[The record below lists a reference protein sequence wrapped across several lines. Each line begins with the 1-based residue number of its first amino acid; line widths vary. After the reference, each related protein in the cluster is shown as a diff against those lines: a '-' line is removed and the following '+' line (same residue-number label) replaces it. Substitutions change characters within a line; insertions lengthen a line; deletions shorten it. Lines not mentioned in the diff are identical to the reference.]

1 MSSGVPPRLVN
12 HQSKGT
18 LPGVNPENQAKN
30 NGKSKNLDFSK
41 NALKASADVG
51 AMFGFGN
58 SISDGN
64 KIEISSKSEANL
76 NQEVSKKTSKARER
90 YTGTIPKAINKHFK
104 ARKAVK
110 TSANLTGKSKV
121 SKIYRS

>member
-1 MSSGVPPRLVN
+1 MTPEGARRGKVNKKIFSDQIFEIQRFSWVMSSGVPSKLVN
-12 HQSKGT
+12 HQCKGT

-30 NGKSKNLDFSK
+30 DGKSKNLDFSK

-64 KIEISSKSEANL
+64 KIEISSKS
-76 NQEVSKKTSKARER
+76 
-90 YTGTIPKAINKHFK
+90 
-104 ARKAVK
+104 
-110 TSANLTGKSKV
+110 
-121 SKIYRS
+121 